1 MKCATEE
8 VSFVFVVFRLL
19 PEKECGK
26 QPEKRTADRVRNR
39 CKREAVAIEI
49 ARLASRR

>member
-19 PEKECGK
+19 PEKECSK
-26 QPEKRTADRVRNR
+26 QPEKRPLTVFEVVASVR
-39 CKREAVAIEI
+39 
-49 ARLASRR
+49 L